1 MKNITHTIK
10 SLAATAVLA
19 TSAIAGTVA
28 ISTSAVITTAAL
40 SVTYSSGAE
49 AALVCRDQPIDT
61 RGQKFKESARYFKYQ
76 PMKKSGLFGKCKKAG
91 GVKKIKMLV
100 PRLASGV
107 KKIAGKKSRYT
118 KGGDCSGGGV
128 RGKRLFHAACVAHDV
143 CYASL
148 NVSKS
153 KCDAMFLKNMFKIA
167 KHGPIG
173 SRVKAASFATA
184 VIAAVRQAGKGYNH
198 GQNWAKS
205 NYK

>member
-1 MKNITHTIK
+1 MKNIAHTIK

-19 TSAIAGTVA
+19 TSAIAGTTA

-40 SVTYSSGAE
+40 SATYSSTAE
-49 AALVCRDQPIDT
+49 AALICRDQPIDT
-61 RGQKFKESARYFKYQ
+61 RRSKFKESARYFKYQ
-76 PMKKSGLFGKCKKAG
+76 PMKKSGVFGKCKKAG

-100 PRLASGV
+100 PRLARGV
-107 KKIAGKKSRYT
+107 KKVGASRWT
-118 KGGDCSGGGV
+118 RGGDCSGGGI

-167 KHGPIG
+167 KHGPVG
-173 SRVKAASFATA
+173 SRVKAGSFATA
-184 VIAAVRQAGKGYNH
+184 VIAAYRQSGKGYNF
-198 GQNWAKS
+198 GQNWARA